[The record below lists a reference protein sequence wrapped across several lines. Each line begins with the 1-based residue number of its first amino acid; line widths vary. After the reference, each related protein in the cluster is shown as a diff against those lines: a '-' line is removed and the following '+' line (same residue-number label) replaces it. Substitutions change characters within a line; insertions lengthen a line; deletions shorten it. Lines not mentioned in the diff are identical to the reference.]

1 MTQTTWE
8 RGRRY
13 LVNGREFL
21 YMKDALGY
29 ARYIFKSTG
38 VVAGIQSIYKERCN
52 ENRNDED

>member
-38 VVAGIQSIYKERCN
+38 VVAGIQSIYKE
-52 ENRNDED
+52 